1 MWQRLIFIIICGLL
15 VGCQENEPSVFDA
28 PKQPTLQLS
37 IASVISQK
45 VPRFYSATGYTY
57 ARRIKISSHQS
68 GTIKKRLVDEGDI
81 VKAGALLVVI
91 DDAELLDT
99 IEQAKSAVQS
109 ATIGLNDSQVD
120 VKLAEKL
127 RKSRAVSVEHLRKAR
142 VQLDLARSKLVQ
154 VKAELR
160 RQQTKKPYYRL
171 TSPIL
176 ARVVKRWIEPG
187 DLAVAGKPLLE
198 LEAIGE
204 LEFETALPV
213 HWIKQINLKDK
224 VKLKLHHS
232 NATIVAKVSHIVRS
246 ANRMTQTCQIKLSLP
261 KPLTAGLS
269 GQVDFK
275 ISEKQHL
282 LIPKSTLVKRAGVQ
296 GAFRLDKLNNVWFT
310 PVKTER
316 LWEQQWVVL
325 SGLLVGERLVLQPPL
340 GLRDGVGVKLVR
352 K

>member
-1 MWQRLIFIIICGLL
+1 MWKRLILCGLL
-15 VGCQENEPSVFDA
+15 VGCQENEPSVFDV
-28 PKQPTLQLS
+28 PKQPALQLS
-37 IASVISQK
+37 VASVISQK

-68 GTIKKRLVDEGDI
+68 GTIKKRLVDEGDV
-81 VKAGALLVVI
+81 VKSGALLVVI

-109 ATIGLNDSQVD
+109 ATISLNDSQKE

-127 RKSRAVSVEHLRKAR
+127 RKAVSVEHLRKAR
-142 VQLDLARSKLVQ
+142 VRLDLARSKLVQ
-154 VKAELR
+154 AKAELR

-171 TSPIL
+171 TSPIS

-204 LEFETALPV
+204 LEFETALPA
-213 HWIKQINLKDK
+213 HWIKQINLHSI
-224 VKLKLHHS
+224 VKLKLHHE

-261 KPLTAGLS
+261 KKTPLTAGLS
-269 GQVDFK
+269 GQVDFM
-275 ISEKQHL
+275 IAENQHL

-296 GAFRLDKLNNVWFT
+296 GVFRLDKLNNARFT

-325 SGLLVGERLVLQPPL
+325 SGLQTGEQLVLQPPL
-340 GLRDGVGVKLVR
+340 RLRDGAPIKNQYN
-352 K
+352 

>member
-1 MWQRLIFIIICGLL
+1 MWKRLILCGLL
-15 VGCQENEPSVFDA
+15 VGCQENEPSVFDV
-28 PKQPTLQLS
+28 PKQPALQLS

-45 VPRFYSATGYTY
+45 VPRFYSASGYTY
-57 ARRIKISSHQS
+57 ARRFKISSHQS
-68 GTIKKRLVDEGDI
+68 GTIKKRLVDEGDV
-81 VKAGALLVVI
+81 VKPGALLVVI
-91 DDAELLDT
+91 DDAELLDI

-109 ATIGLNDSQVD
+109 ATISLNDSQKE

-127 RKSRAVSVEHLRKAR
+127 RQARAVSVEHLRKAR
-142 VQLDLARSKLVQ
+142 VRLDLARSKRVQ
-154 VKAELR
+154 AKAELR
-160 RQQTKKPYYRL
+160 RQQAKKPYYRL
-171 TSPIL
+171 TSPIS

-213 HWIKQINLKDK
+213 HWMKQINLQEK

-261 KPLTAGLS
+261 KKTTLTAGLS
-269 GQVDFK
+269 GQVDFM
-275 ISEKQHL
+275 IAENQHL
-282 LIPKSTLVKRAGVQ
+282 LIPKSTLIKRAGVQ
-296 GAFRLDKLNNVWFT
+296 GVFRLDKLNNAWFT

-316 LWEQQWVVL
+316 LWGQQWVVL
-325 SGLLVGERLVLQPPL
+325 SGLQTGEQLVLQPPL
-340 GLRDGVGVKLVR
+340 GLRDGVEVR
-352 K
+352 VR